1 MGTKVK
7 SEARKVAKGKNSK
20 KFKSGIERARE
31 ITSKVDQSLSDL
43 LLELRH
49 GKNG

>member
-1 MGTKVK
+1 MNTKVK
-7 SEARKVAKGKNSK
+7 SEASKVAKGENSK
-20 KFKSGIERARE
+20 KFKSGIERARA